1 MKPGAKRR
9 RSKITIEQQKRDA
22 LLQKQEIEAKL
33 AELERFKERDDAFER
48 KRQRLEDNELMV
60 QQMFEAGVIKTDQSD
75 QIVEVQDQRERA
87 QIVSKSKAQRQQ

>member
-60 QQMFEAGVIKTDQSD
+60 QQMFEDGIIKTDQSG

-87 QIVSKSKAQRQQ
+87 QIASKTKIQRQQ